1 MDGFLKVIPSS
12 TKRWLIH
19 WIVTVLSTPEAAEKK
34 KILVGSRNPGLYR
47 ACFLVEAVTTSK
59 ITQVKQECAY
69 KYYDL
74 RRKIIGRRNKWEGG
88 VPRDRLRDRL

>member
-12 TKRWLIH
+12 TKRWPIH
-19 WIVTVLSTPEAAEKK
+19 WIVIVLSIPEAAEK
-34 KILVGSRNPGLYR
+34 KILVGSRNPGPCR

-88 VPRDRLRDRL
+88 VPRDRLRDGL